1 MKMTNE
7 EPSDLDWVQLRR
19 EMGTVQH
26 GETTGQKFSRK
37 FSENPFVPIGALAT
51 AGALSYGLWSFRTGR
66 TRMSQQMMRL
76 RIVAQGF
83 TITALVVG
91 VMMTAGKNFK

>member
-1 MKMTNE
+1 MTNE

-37 FSENPFVPIGALAT
+37 FSENPFVPIGMYCLMKYVAKKHLQYIEEASQI
-51 AGALSYGLWSFRTGR
+51 LS
-66 TRMSQQMMRL
+66 
-76 RIVAQGF
+76 IC
-83 TITALVVG
+83 TI
-91 VMMTAGKNFK
+91 

>member
-1 MKMTNE
+1 MTNE

-37 FSENPFVPIGALAT
+37 FSENPFVPIGMYFLMKYVAKKHLQYIEEASQI
-51 AGALSYGLWSFRTGR
+51 LS
-66 TRMSQQMMRL
+66 
-76 RIVAQGF
+76 IC
-83 TITALVVG
+83 TI
-91 VMMTAGKNFK
+91 

>member
-1 MKMTNE
+1 MTNE

-37 FSENPFVPIGALAT
+37 FSENPFVPIGNVLFNSICSKKHLQYIEEASQI
-51 AGALSYGLWSFRTGR
+51 LS
-66 TRMSQQMMRL
+66 
-76 RIVAQGF
+76 IC
-83 TITALVVG
+83 TI
-91 VMMTAGKNFK
+91 